1 MNCLFYIK
9 QLIIILW
16 FILLIGSIG
25 ILFSCIVIGNS
36 PQFHNVINYIAAAG
50 LIGFI
55 MSMSMICLCPLISEK
70 LGCNRR
76 VINSYHVDIHRHQ
89 QNVNRDS
96 TVIFDNL
103 ILSKSENDFPI
114 AVATYIQ
121 ENNQTHHVFE
131 LPIAQDISH
140 V

>member
-25 ILFSCIVIGNS
+25 ILFTCIVIGNS

-76 VINSYHVDIHRHQ
+76 VINSYNVDIHRHQ
-89 QNVNRDS
+89 QNVNRES

-121 ENNQTHHVFE
+121 ENNQTHLFR
-131 LPIAQDISH
+131 LDYYLKP
-140 V
+140 

>member
-1 MNCLFYIK
+1 
-9 QLIIILW
+9 
-16 FILLIGSIG
+16 
-25 ILFSCIVIGNS
+25 
-36 PQFHNVINYIAAAG
+36 
-50 LIGFI
+50 
-55 MSMSMICLCPLISEK
+55 MICLCPLISEK

-76 VINSYHVDIHRHQ
+76 VINSYNVDIHRHQ
-89 QNVNRDS
+89 QNVNRES

-121 ENNQTHHVFE
+121 ENNQTHDVFE